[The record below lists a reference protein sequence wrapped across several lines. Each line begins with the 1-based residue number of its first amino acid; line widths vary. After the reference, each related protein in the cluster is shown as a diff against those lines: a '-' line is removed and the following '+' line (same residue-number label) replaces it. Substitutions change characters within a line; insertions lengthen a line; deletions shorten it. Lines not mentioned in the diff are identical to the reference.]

1 MMDFTTIITF
11 LLLIFSTV
19 ESQKQC
25 NDNEMCTDIYG
36 CNFARNLITN
46 YRDQPEDKNKNLQML
61 RKMFCGYSGKIPMV
75 CCPNVTANPGSIVY
89 IKSEEAATNRPKKP
103 STTALPD
110 LICRTSKPVG
120 TAEFDTTTES
130 VETESPVLADPFPDR
145 MICGQ
150 DGGSD
155 KIFGG
160 TVAAVDEYPWLAR
173 IKYIYNTD
181 DNRFSFSCSATLIT
195 DRHLVTAAHCFS
207 SINLKAISVRLGE
220 WNTNSP
226 KDCHQGLCADPPV
239 EIEIESVIIHPK
251 FNKRNLTHADI
262 AIIKLKKSVNF
273 TDFIEP
279 ICLPTTEYIKMQDYQ
294 HDSSYWTAGWGVT
307 EFGEPSVVKRK
318 VDVIA
323 VPIATCHVALPYI
336 PESSLPDLICA
347 GGRQGKDSCRGDSG
361 GPLMRE
367 VRENYKSNWFLYG
380 VTSFGNKKC
389 GLAGVPGAYTRVSSY
404 MDWIRQVVQT

>member
-1 MMDFTTIITF
+1 
-11 LLLIFSTV
+11 
-19 ESQKQC
+19 
-25 NDNEMCTDIYG
+25 
-36 CNFARNLITN
+36 
-46 YRDQPEDKNKNLQML
+46 
-61 RKMFCGYSGKIPMV
+61 MFCGYSGKIPMV

-173 IKYIYNTD
+173 IKYIY
-181 DNRFSFSCSATLIT
+181 
-195 DRHLVTAAHCFS
+195 
-207 SINLKAISVRLGE
+207 
-220 WNTNSP
+220 
-226 KDCHQGLCADPPV
+226 
-239 EIEIESVIIHPK
+239 
-251 FNKRNLTHADI
+251 
-262 AIIKLKKSVNF
+262 